1 MIRIYMSQHKDH
13 FKIMVELEEA
23 ETPYVL
29 ASVFMV
35 NGSSSGKVGDK
46 ALYDENG
53 RRIIGYIGGG
63 CIENRVA
70 ATAKESLQD
79 GEPKIVNVDLDSDQ
93 MEMGIP
99 CGGYMSVIVEPKT
112 KVPTL
117 LVRGMG
123 SVVEALSQIA
133 HLLKIK
139 VIIQT
144 PENEVDR
151 FPNADQI
158 ITDPLDLEEINES
171 IDFFILAA
179 HHRDDHKQTLA
190 ALEAGIPFVAVVAS
204 KKKANIILEYLK
216 ENDVKDKD
224 LKRFHSPAGLDL
236 NAKSPE
242 EIALSI
248 MSEIVMLHN
257 GGTGMKMSI

>member
-1 MIRIYMSQHKDH
+1 MSQHKDL
-13 FKIMVELEEA
+13 FKKMVELEEA

-158 ITDPLDLEEINES
+158 ITDPLDLEEIN
-171 IDFFILAA
+171 
-179 HHRDDHKQTLA
+179 
-190 ALEAGIPFVAVVAS
+190 
-204 KKKANIILEYLK
+204 
-216 ENDVKDKD
+216 
-224 LKRFHSPAGLDL
+224 
-236 NAKSPE
+236 
-242 EIALSI
+242 
-248 MSEIVMLHN
+248 
-257 GGTGMKMSI
+257 